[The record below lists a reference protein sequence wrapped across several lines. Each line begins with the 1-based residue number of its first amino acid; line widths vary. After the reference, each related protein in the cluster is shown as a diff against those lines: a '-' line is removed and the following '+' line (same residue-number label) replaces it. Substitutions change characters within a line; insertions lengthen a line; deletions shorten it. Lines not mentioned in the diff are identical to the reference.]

1 MKEQVREEPRIIAAA
16 ERQMQAWSRSTESN
30 VVVDD
35 SVAIAARLK
44 PFVAIS
50 REAGAGGSPV
60 AELVGE
66 ALGWEVLDR
75 NILDRVSQRYK
86 LPRQMLEMVDETQAN
101 WAYDILGTW
110 LDPKVIPHEKYVI
123 HLGHVVLAAA
133 CQASVVYVG
142 RGVQFLLPRD
152 RGLAVRII
160 ASESYR
166 SNRIAEREGIT
177 LKEATKK
184 MHNMDTG
191 RRAFVQRFFH
201 QDIDDP
207 HLYDLIINVER
218 CGPKAAAECIATW
231 FHR

>member
-1 MKEQVREEPRIIAAA
+1 MKDQVREDPKILAAA
-16 ERQMQAWSRSTESN
+16 ERQMQAWSRSIESN
-30 VVVDD
+30 LALDD

-60 AELVGE
+60 GRLVGE
-66 ALGWEVLDR
+66 MLGWEVLDR

-86 LPRQMLEMVDETQAN
+86 LPRPMLEMVDETQAN

-110 LDPKVIPHEKYVI
+110 LDPKLIPHEKYVI

-152 RGLAVRII
+152 RGLSVRII

-166 SNRIAEREGIT
+166 ADRIAQRDEIS
-177 LKEATKK
+177 LKEARRK
-184 MHNMDTG
+184 MRDIDAG

-207 HLYDLIINVER
+207 HLYDQVINIER
-218 CGPKAAAECIATW
+218 CGPKAAAEWIVAA
-231 FHR
+231 FDR

>member
-1 MKEQVREEPRIIAAA
+1 MKDQVREDPKIIAAA
-16 ERQMQAWSRSTESN
+16 ERQMQAWSKSAESN
-30 VVVDD
+30 VALDD
-35 SVAIAARLK
+35 SVAIASRLK
-44 PFVAIS
+44 PYVAIS

-60 AELVGE
+60 GQLVGE
-66 ALGWEVLDR
+66 MLGWEVLDR

-86 LPRQMLEMVDETQAN
+86 IPRQMLEMVDETRSN

-166 SNRIAEREGIT
+166 ANRIAEREDISI
-177 LKEATKK
+177 KEATRK
-184 MHNMDTG
+184 MHSIDTG
-191 RRAFVQRFFH
+191 RRAFVHRFFH
-201 QDIDDP
+201 QDINDP
-207 HLYDLIINVER
+207 HLYDLVINVEN
-218 CGPKAAAECIATW
+218 CGPKAAAECIVASLN
-231 FHR
+231 R